1 MVGRAYPLV
10 RGSRVRLVLREGDRI
25 PNAMVFLEDRRT
37 VGMHDLLAEGPI
49 LCAFYIFDWS
59 ST

>member
-1 MVGRAYPLV
+1 
-10 RGSRVRLVLREGDRI
+10 VLREGDRI
-25 PNAMVFLEDRRT
+25 PNPTVFLEDRSA
-37 VGMHDLLAEGPI
+37 VGFHDLLAEGPI